1 MISTLPPQSK
11 SIHPLARF
19 VTKEAIALILNVSIE
34 EIREIRCWARV
45 ILVVGQGLSKFVSYA
60 DLPPVVGVEE
70 PISSDFAYWRKRWQ
84 KLKIKQAPDY
94 WTTFYANRFGQCI
107 DIAELF
113 SWGQLLGII
122 KLALSEQAV
131 LALRSIYVAEKSDL
145 ETQLNNAPL
154 KVDYP
159 NQRAASLA

>member
-19 VTKEAIALILNVSIE
+19 VTKEAIALILKVPVEKIK
-34 EIREIRCWARV
+34 EIRCWARV

-60 DLPPVVGVEE
+60 DLPPVVGVE
-70 PISSDFAYWRKRWQ
+70 PPVSLDFACWRKRWQ
-84 KLKIKQAPDY
+84 KLKINQAPDI
-94 WTTFYANRFGQCI
+94 WATFYANRFGQAR

-113 SWGQLLGII
+113 SWGQLLGKI

-131 LALRSIYVAEKSDL
+131 LALRSIYVAEKLCL
-145 ETQLNNAPL
+145 ETQINNA
-154 KVDYP
+154 
-159 NQRAASLA
+159 SLNLN

>member
-1 MISTLPPQSK
+1 MISTLAPQSK

-19 VTKEAIALILNVSIE
+19 VTKEAIALILNVPVE
-34 EIREIRCWARV
+34 KIREIRCWARV
-45 ILVVGQGLSKFVSYA
+45 ILVVGQNLSRFVSYA

-70 PISSDFAYWRKRWQ
+70 PISSDFAYWRKRWK
-84 KLKIKQAPDY
+84 KLKIKQAPDI
-94 WTTFYANRFGQCI
+94 WATFYANRFGQAR

-122 KLALSEQAV
+122 KNSLSEQAIV
-131 LALRSIYVAEKSDL
+131 ALRSIYIAEKLFL
-145 ETQLNNAPL
+145 ETQVNNASL
-154 KVDYP
+154 SLNYP